1 MQNSIQFDTH
11 YIDCGDACIA
21 YYTFGEGEPLILL
34 HGNGEGSE
42 YFAKCI
48 PYLSRFYRVIA
59 VDSRGHGKS
68 ERGEGKLNFDRM
80 AEDLRMVFDGLGLEK
95 AHVLGF
101 SDGGNLAIKFTLL
114 YPQRVDKLI
123 LNGANVSMLRGV
135 VPWVQ
140 LPVYPAVGVLTALS
154 PLGQEWKNKRDVLA
168 LMAHG
173 YGVRLRDLQLIDQQ
187 TLVIVGDHDMILE
200 SHTRAMVRQLPR
212 VQMAVLQGSHFIAAE
227 SPARFSLNCLRF
239 LRGEPMPDEVAA
251 EWFVEDEKANHR

>member
-1 MQNSIQFDTH
+1 MQNSIRFDAK
-11 YIDCGDACIA
+11 YIDCGDARIA
-21 YYTFGEGEPLILL
+21 YYEFGQGEPLVLL

-68 ERGEGKLNFDRM
+68 ERGVGKLNFDRM
-80 AEDLRMVFDGLGLEK
+80 AEDLKLVLDGLGLDK

-101 SDGGNLAIKFTLL
+101 SDGGNLAIKFALL
-114 YPQRVDKLI
+114 YPQYVDKLI

-154 PLGQEWKNKRDVLA
+154 PLGPEWKNKRDVLA
-168 LMAHG
+168 LMAHS

-187 TLVIVGDHDMILE
+187 TLVIVGDHDMILA
-200 SHTRAMVRQLPR
+200 SHTRAMMRELPR
-212 VQMAVLQGSHFIAAE
+212 AQLAVLQGSHFIAAE

-239 LRGEPMPDEVAA
+239 LRGEEVPDGVPS
-251 EWFVEDEKANHR
+251 EWIVQDEKANR

>member
-1 MQNSIQFDTH
+1 MQNSIRFDAK
-11 YIDCGDACIA
+11 YIDCGDARIA
-21 YYTFGEGEPLILL
+21 YYDFGQGEPLVLL

-80 AEDLRMVFDGLGLEK
+80 AEDLKTVLDGLGLDK

-101 SDGGNLAIKFTLL
+101 SDGGNLAIKFALL
-114 YPQRVDKLI
+114 YPQYVDKLI

-140 LPVYPAVGVLTALS
+140 LPVYPAVGVLTALA
-154 PLGQEWKNKRDVLA
+154 PLRPEWKNKRDVLA

-173 YGVRLRDLQLIDQQ
+173 YGVRLRDLQLIDQK
-187 TLVIVGDHDMILE
+187 TLVIVGDHDMILA
-200 SHTRAMVRQLPR
+200 SHTRAMMRELPR
-212 VQMAVLQGSHFIAAE
+212 AQLAVLQGSHFIAAE

-239 LRGEPMPDEVAA
+239 LRGEEVPDGVPA
-251 EWFVEDEKANHR
+251 EWIVKDEKANR

>member
-1 MQNSIQFDTH
+1 MQNSIRFDAK
-11 YIDCGDACIA
+11 YIDCGDARIA
-21 YYTFGEGEPLILL
+21 YYDFGQGEPLVLL

-80 AEDLRMVFDGLGLEK
+80 AEDLKTVLDGLGLDK

-101 SDGGNLAIKFTLL
+101 SDGGNLAIKFALL
-114 YPQRVDKLI
+114 YPQYVDKLI

-154 PLGQEWKNKRDVLA
+154 PLSPEWKNKRDVLA

-187 TLVIVGDHDMILE
+187 TLVIVGDHDMILA
-200 SHTRAMVRQLPR
+200 SHTRAMMRELPR
-212 VQMAVLQGSHFIAAE
+212 AQLAVLQGSHFIAAE

-239 LRGEPMPDEVAA
+239 LRGEEVPDGVPA
-251 EWFVEDEKANHR
+251 EWIVKDEKANR

>member
-1 MQNSIQFDTH
+1 MQNSIRFDAK
-11 YIDCGDACIA
+11 YIDCGDARIA
-21 YYTFGEGEPLILL
+21 YYEFGQGEPLVLL

-68 ERGEGKLNFDRM
+68 ERGVGKLNFDRM
-80 AEDLRMVFDGLGLEK
+80 AEDLKLVLDGLGLDK

-101 SDGGNLAIKFTLL
+101 SDGGNLAIKFALL
-114 YPQRVDKLI
+114 YPQYVDKLI

-154 PLGQEWKNKRDVLA
+154 PLSPEWKNKRDVLA

-187 TLVIVGDHDMILE
+187 TLVIVGDHDMILA
-200 SHTRAMVRQLPR
+200 SHTRAMMRELPR
-212 VQMAVLQGSHFIAAE
+212 AQLAVLQGSHFIAAE

-239 LRGEPMPDEVAA
+239 LRGEEVPDGVAS
-251 EWFVEDEKANHR
+251 EWIVQDEKANR